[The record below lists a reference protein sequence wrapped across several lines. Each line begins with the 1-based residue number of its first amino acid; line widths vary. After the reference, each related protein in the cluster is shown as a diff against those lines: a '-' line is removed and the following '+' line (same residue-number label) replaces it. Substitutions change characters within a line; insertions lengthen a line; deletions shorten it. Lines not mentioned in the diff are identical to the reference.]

1 MASDEPL
8 VVRCAEHPDVET
20 GLRCGRC
27 NTPICPR
34 CLIMTPVG
42 ARCRAC
48 ARMRAHPVYDV
59 RPMHYLRATAAGLVV
74 ALACGFVVPF
84 IPFFNLF
91 GLMLLGVLTGEAVT
105 TAANRKRGT
114 GLAVVAAITTALGAL
129 GAPALLAAAALP
141 AGLPL
146 DVQRAA
152 ILAVAARSLFSL
164 WGLFLL
170 LAVVL
175 AVSRVR

>member
-27 NTPICPR
+27 DTPICPR

-74 ALACGFVVPF
+74 ALACGFIVPF

-114 GLAVVAAITTALGAL
+114 GLAIVAAGTTVLGAL

-141 AGLPL
+141 AGLPPN
-146 DVQRAA
+146 VQLAA
-152 ILAVAARSLFSL
+152 MLAVAARSLFSL